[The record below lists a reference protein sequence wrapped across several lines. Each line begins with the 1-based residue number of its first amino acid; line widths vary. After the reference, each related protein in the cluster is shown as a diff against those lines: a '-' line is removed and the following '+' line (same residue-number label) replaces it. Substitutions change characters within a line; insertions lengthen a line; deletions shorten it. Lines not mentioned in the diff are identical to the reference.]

1 MRELFKS
8 KKFLSA
14 FIGALAQIVILIING
29 LFPDLPEELLWKVMI
44 GVGSLFGLQIVSQ
57 GYADGQSRGLTSS
70 KGDNVAEAL
79 KNGLVLSGKNQKE
92 TD

>member
-14 FIGALAQIVILIING
+14 LFGALAQIVILVLNG
-29 LFPDLPEELLWKVMI
+29 LFIEFPEELLWQVMVA
-44 GVGSLFGLQIVSQ
+44 VGSLFGLQIVSQ

-79 KNGLVLSGKNQKE
+79 KNGLVIESE
-92 TD
+92 SWFR